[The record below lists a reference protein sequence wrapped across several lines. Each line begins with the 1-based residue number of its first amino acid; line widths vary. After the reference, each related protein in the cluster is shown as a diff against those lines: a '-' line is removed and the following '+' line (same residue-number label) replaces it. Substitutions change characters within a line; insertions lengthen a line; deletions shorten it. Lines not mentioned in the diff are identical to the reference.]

1 MKRVRAALLVLSLVG
16 LGASTWLARPAD
28 FSDLG
33 GWAFASMWSSLAWIV
48 LCWVSVRWGSAAT
61 ALGGLVAVILIEFSL
76 FAFSPD
82 PLMLA
87 VKPVWE
93 LIALLTGA
101 FIPAAARRLCALDA

>member
-1 MKRVRAALLVLSLVG
+1 MKRVRAALLILSLVG
-16 LGASTWLARPAD
+16 LGASTWLAQPAE

-33 GWAFASMWSSLAWIV
+33 GWAYASMWSSLAWVV
-48 LCWVSVRWGSAAT
+48 LCWLSVRWGSAAT
-61 ALGGLVAVILIEFSL
+61 AVGGLMAVTLLELSL

-87 VKPVWE
+87 AKPVWE

-101 FIPAAARRLCALDA
+101 FIPAAAGRLRAFDA